1 MALTSTDIQRRY
13 DELSAAAF
21 VYSITDD
28 YLEHVGGQLTAENMQ
43 RLTTDQHTLL
53 AYRYL
58 LDEVMEGG
66 FIQLIQNGY
75 AGYVL
80 EGPFPYVLKKEW
92 GMRELSR
99 LIYEVKSEYHR
110 HRDVLEQELSDED
123 FMALY
128 EQLEELNELGDDFL
142 DDHQEQATPAVARY
156 VAEHADKFVIGE

>member
-1 MALTSTDIQRRY
+1 MALNSTDIQRRY

-21 VYSITDD
+21 VYSITDE
-28 YLEHVGGQLTAENMQ
+28 YLAHIGGQLTAEN
-43 RLTTDQHTLL
+43 LGALSTDQHTLL

-66 FIQLIQNGY
+66 FIQLIQNGF

-80 EGPFPYVLKKEW
+80 EGPFPLVLKKEW
-92 GMRELSR
+92 GMRELSK

-110 HRDVLEQELSDED
+110 HRDVLEQEMSDED

-128 EQLEELNELGDDFL
+128 EQLEKLNDLGDDFL
-142 DDHQEQATPAVARY
+142 DDYQEEATPAVARY
-156 VAEHADKFVIGE
+156 VAEHADKFVIAD